1 VNAERMLHTGSSQ
14 LADRLGAYYYPQ
26 VWPPAV
32 KGEVDA
38 IRDGL
43 ALQRIFTNVLR
54 TKFSLINRCYGW
66 VHIATST

>member
-1 VNAERMLHTGSSQ
+1 MNAERMLHTGSSQ

-43 ALQRIFTNVLR
+43 ALQRIFHFHQRVTYEILP
-54 TKFSLINRCYGW
+54 
-66 VHIATST
+66 HQ